1 MKERLLAA
9 LAFAGLC
16 AGGAVRLAGHAHL
29 ADQIWG
35 VIAALSVVPLGLAVL
50 RSLKRRDVGVD
61 AIALVAIATAVVLG
75 EELAAAIVALMMS
88 GGAALEAWAS
98 TRARRALH
106 LLVERAPRTARR
118 VEDNAVTEIDV
129 DSLVPGDLALV
140 LKGEVVPADGV
151 VEGDEAV
158 IDESTLTG
166 EPLPIVA
173 KHGHP
178 VRSGTANAG
187 DAFKL
192 RVVRPAAESAY
203 ARVVELVRAA
213 EVDRAPFVRLAD
225 RYAAIFLPVTLVV
238 AVTAGVIAGD
248 ARRSLAVLVVAT
260 PCPLILA
267 APIAFVAGLS
277 RAARVG
283 IIVKGAGAI
292 ERLGGTKTVLL
303 DKTGTLTLGRPQVER
318 IVPLDTVE
326 PLEALRL
333 AASLD
338 QLSSHSLA
346 GGLVEDARRRGLTLT
361 FPTDVKEEVGKGIE
375 GTVDGR
381 SVAVG
386 SGHWLEERHWHG
398 AAQAAVSL
406 DAEESPG
413 HARVIVGVDGRV
425 AAAILMGDR
434 LRPGAEG
441 LGDRLRATGV
451 TYVGLVSGDA
461 ETVAAAVGAQ
471 VGVDRVYAHQTP
483 EEKLE
488 VVRSLKGQRELGK
501 VAMVGDGINDAP
513 ALALADVGIAMG
525 SAGATVSSETADV
538 VITVER
544 VDRVVEAIRIGR
556 RSLAI
561 ARQSVVVGLALSLG
575 AMAVAAAGKLPP
587 VAGAILQE
595 VIDIA
600 VIANA
605 LRALRS

>member
-16 AGGAVRLAGHAHL
+16 AGGAVRLAGHAHV

-61 AIALVAIATAVVLG
+61 AIALVAITTAVVLG

-98 TRARRALH
+98 TRARKALH

-292 ERLGGTKTVLL
+292 ERLGETKTVLL

-346 GGLVEDARRRGLTLT
+346 VGLVEDARRRGLTLT
-361 FPTDVKEEVGKGIE
+361 FPTDVKEEAGKGIE

-386 SGHWLEERHWHG
+386 SGHWLEERRWQG

-413 HARVIVGVDGRV
+413 HARVIVGIDGHV

-441 LGDRLRATGV
+441 LGGRLRATGV
-451 TYVGLVSGDA
+451 TYVALVSGDT

-488 VVRSLKGQRELGK
+488 VVRSLKGRRELGK

-513 ALALADVGIAMG
+513 ALAIADVGIAMG

-575 AMAVAAAGKLPP
+575 AMAVAAAGMLPP

-595 VIDIA
+595 GIDIA

>member
-1 MKERLLAA
+1 VKERLLAA

-16 AGGAVRLAGHAHL
+16 AGGAARLAGQAHL

-35 VIAALSVVPLGLAVL
+35 VIAALSVAPLGLAVL

-61 AIALVAIATAVVLG
+61 AIALVAITTAVVLG

-118 VEDNAVTEIDV
+118 VEDNAVTEIAV

-213 EVDRAPFVRLAD
+213 EEDRAPFVRLAD

-277 RAARVG
+277 RAARIG

-292 ERLGGTKTVLL
+292 ERLGETKTVLL

-346 GGLVEDARRRGLTLT
+346 LGLVEEARRRGLTLT
-361 FPTDVKEEVGKGIE
+361 FPTDVKEEIGKGIE

-381 SVAVG
+381 SIAVG

-398 AAQAAVSL
+398 AAQAAASL
-406 DAEESPG
+406 DAGESPG

-425 AAAILMGDR
+425 AAAIMMGDR

-441 LGDRLRATGV
+441 LGGRLRATGV
-451 TYVGLVSGDA
+451 TYVALVSGDA
-461 ETVAAAVGAQ
+461 ESVAAAVGAQ

-488 VVRSLKGQRELGK
+488 VVRSLKGRRELGK

-513 ALALADVGIAMG
+513 ALAIADVGIAMG

-575 AMAVAAAGKLPP
+575 AMAVAAAGMLPP

-595 VIDIA
+595 GIDIA